1 MANSKTPTKASKQT
15 KDDIDYQIV
24 SSWRSENND
33 LPLLYPHYDTLE
45 ELEKDMNEY
54 RYANS
59 GR

>member
-33 LPLLYPHYDTLE
+33 LPLLYPHYDT
-45 ELEKDMNEY
+45 
-54 RYANS
+54 
-59 GR
+59 